1 MPRALLILLLL
12 APAAAAQTPAPA
24 ATPSPAAAPADANA
38 ALAQQFAELIKEM
51 RALRTEMSQLRQ
63 AMGNLRPPAPGPPA
77 LPPAPASVRLDN
89 GAAQGSEKAAVGIV
103 EFSEFQCPFCR
114 RHFEQTFPALKQ
126 GYVDTGKVRYV
137 FRNFPL
143 VEIHPQAK
151 SAALAAYCAGQQG
164 SYWPMHDAL
173 FTNQQKLG
181 PPLYDELAQ
190 TLKLDVKKYQDCRQ
204 APESEKAIEED
215 MRYGQS
221 LGVQGTPHFFVGHLK
236 GGQLV
241 DVRRING
248 AQPAAAFTQALDELL
263 KD

>member
-1 MPRALLILLLL
+1 MLRASLVLLLL

-24 ATPSPAAAPADANA
+24 PTPSPAAADSNA

-51 RALRTEMSQLRQ
+51 RALRAEMTQLRQ
-63 AMGNLRPPAPGPPA
+63 AMAGLRAQAPGPPA
-77 LPPAPASVRLDN
+77 PPPAPASVRMDGPAL
-89 GAAQGSEKAAVGIV
+89 GPASASVGIV

-114 RHFEQTFPALKQ
+114 RHFEQTFASLKQ
-126 GYVDTGKVRYV
+126 GYVDTGKIRYV

-151 SAALAAYCAGQQG
+151 SAAIAAYCAGQQG
-164 SYWPMHDAL
+164 AYWQMHDAL
-173 FTNQQKLG
+173 FANQQRLG
-181 PPLYDELAQ
+181 PPLYDELGK
-190 TLKLDVKKYQDCRQ
+190 TLKLDLDKYQACRT
-204 APESEKAIEED
+204 APESEKAVDED
-215 MRYGQS
+215 QRYGQS
-221 LGVQGTPHFFVGHLK
+221 LGVQGTPHFFLGRVK

-248 AQPAAAFTQALDELL
+248 AQPAAAFTQVLDELL